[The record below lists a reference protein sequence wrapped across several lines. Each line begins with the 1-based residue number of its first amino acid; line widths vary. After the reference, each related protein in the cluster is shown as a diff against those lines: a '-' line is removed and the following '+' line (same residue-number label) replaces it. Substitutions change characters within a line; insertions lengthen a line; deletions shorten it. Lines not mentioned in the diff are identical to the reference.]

1 MAELADQPAT
11 VALDRLGPAREPPE
25 VALVVD
31 AHQDRRAGAGR
42 VDVHE
47 LGHDH
52 RGAALGAGRVIG
64 DEAVGH
70 GAVLAETGDGGGVDD
85 AVAQF
90 AAAHRDGAEQG
101 IEGHG
106 RVRREGSGLGLGFR
120 LRYCRV
126 GRVLRPGEAPGA
138 DVGSIVPHGTGEPVA
153 ERRVTLDEAG
163 REGAGEPHDVLG
175 DKDLTVAGRGRADP
189 DGGHRELLCE
199 RTREQLDRVL
209 DHDAEGACGFDRP
222 RVGEDAPRALFGL
235 ALNLEAGPR

>member
-1 MAELADQPAT
+1 MGAVQLDPAEARTLQPLGALGIARDDARNLVFGEGTGGVPVEHLRLRRRAARHGIEAPKLLAADVAELADQPAT

-25 VALVVD
+25 VALVMD
-31 AHQDRRAGAGR
+31 AHQDRRPGAGR

-106 RVRREGSGLGLGFR
+106 RVRREWCGLGVCAAGIAGWEDFISTL
-120 LRYCRV
+120 
-126 GRVLRPGEAPGA
+126 
-138 DVGSIVPHGTGEPVA
+138 SIV
-153 ERRVTLDEAG
+153 
-163 REGAGEPHDVLG
+163 
-175 DKDLTVAGRGRADP
+175 
-189 DGGHRELLCE
+189 
-199 RTREQLDRVL
+199 
-209 DHDAEGACGFDRP
+209 
-222 RVGEDAPRALFGL
+222 
-235 ALNLEAGPR
+235 